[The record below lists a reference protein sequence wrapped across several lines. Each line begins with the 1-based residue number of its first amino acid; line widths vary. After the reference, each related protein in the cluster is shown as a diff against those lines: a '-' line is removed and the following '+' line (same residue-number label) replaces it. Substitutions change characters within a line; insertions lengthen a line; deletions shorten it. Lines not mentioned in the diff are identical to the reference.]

1 MKRLTAWVAAGL
13 ICTTATAQDEAG
25 KTSPKSDTIHIGGI
39 IIVKKGDTKKLTE
52 LALGNSPNPSKRK
65 KITTNWWI
73 VDLGFS
79 RYSDKTDYTQ
89 TGNYLVNKPGSPAF
103 GKKDF
108 DLRGGKSV
116 NINVWLFMQQ
126 ISLYKKYFNFKYG
139 LGVELN
145 NYRYKS
151 TISYREAGQLP
162 YSPVGTL
169 SNAPFIFRD
178 SISFSKNKLAAD
190 YLTIPLMLNVNT
202 KPSHS
207 KRSFSMS
214 MGVSVGYL
222 YSQRNKQ
229 KSSDR
234 GKWTNKGDYDLERF
248 KFAYQAE
255 IGFGH
260 VHLYGSYSP
269 QSIYKN
275 GLDMRPYTFGVR
287 FSN

>member
-1 MKRLTAWVAAGL
+1 MKRLTVWVAAGL
-13 ICTTATAQDEAG
+13 ICTTANAQDDPG
-25 KTSPKSDTIHIGGI
+25 KNTPKPDTIHIGGI
-39 IIVKKGDTKKLTE
+39 LIVKKGDSKKISE
-52 LALGNSPNPSKRK
+52 LSVGNNRKPSKNRL
-65 KITTNWWI
+65 ITTNWWI

-79 RYSDKTDYTQ
+79 RYSDQTNYAQ
-89 TGNYLVNKPGSPAF
+89 TGNYLVNQPGAPAL

-108 DLRGGKSV
+108 ELRGGKSV
-116 NINVWLFMQQ
+116 NVNVWLFMQQ
-126 ISLYKKYFNFKYG
+126 LSLYKKYLNLKYG

-151 TISYREAGQLP
+151 TISYREAGPLP
-162 YSPVGTL
+162 YSPAGTM
-169 SNAPFIFRD
+169 SSTPFIFRD
-178 SISFSKNKLAAD
+178 SIAFFKNKLAAD

-202 KPSHS
+202 NPAHS

-214 MGVSVGYL
+214 MGVSIGYL

-229 KSSDR
+229 KSSAR

-248 KFAYQAE
+248 KFSYQAE

-269 QSIYKN
+269 QSMYKN